1 MTIRA
6 RRVAPFVV
14 AVGALLASCSAEN
27 PSDAAGT
34 ERTRESAR
42 GDSATYTTWRTYSG
56 GGHASQYSAL
66 DEINESNVASLEVAW
81 TFPAGDGTFVFN
93 PIVVDNVMYV
103 LARDN
108 AILALDAETG
118 AELWAHPHE
127 GPVSGR
133 GINYWQSSDGAD
145 RRLLYLNAGF
155 LTTLDASTGQTITTF
170 GDNGRVDFRTALA
183 AGGRDITD
191 VGPLHTSNPG
201 RVFENLMIVSLP
213 AQGGGYKATPGDVHA
228 YDVVTGELRWVFHSI
243 PHEGEFGADTWPA
256 GAWQTAGGVHNW
268 SELTVDEA
276 NEIAFIPFGSPRYD
290 FYGGDR
296 AGDNL
301 FGNTLVALNAR
312 TGERLWH
319 RQLVHHDLWDYDL
332 PQAPKLLTI
341 QHEGRSVDVVAQATK
356 HGFLFVF
363 ERLTGEPIWPIE
375 ERSVPLSELPGEHAS
390 PTQPYPTKPAPFA
403 VQTFTEA
410 DINPFL
416 PEDELAVMRERL
428 RTSRN
433 DGLFTPPSFAGS
445 IAMPGHNGGANWG
458 GSAVDPINGELY
470 VVSKNLPVMLRAE
483 VTTED
488 PGVRVVNGSVVT
500 PEQAAAALA
509 EAQAAAAQGPVR
521 YAVPYDFMRSPT
533 NGMGAFGP
541 PWAHLTA
548 YDLNTGEIKWR
559 VPNGSTPG
567 PGIPADSGA
576 HFPRGAP
583 LVTAGGLVFV
593 ATAQDRTLRAYDRDS
608 GAVLW
613 SYALPGGSEGIPA
626 TYEINGRQYLAV
638 PVAAGA
644 GLFAPTL
651 EPAAPEPERAYVVF
665 ALPRG

>member
-1 MTIRA
+1 MRITKKARA
-6 RRVAPFVV
+6 AHLLAAAF
-14 AVGALLASCSAEN
+14 GGLLASCTT
-27 PSDAAGT
+27 GT
-34 ERTRESAR
+34 DTEAPAPTTPAS
-42 GDSATYTTWRTYSG
+42 YTTWRTYSG
-56 GGHASQYSAL
+56 GAHAAQYSAL
-66 DEINESNVASLEVAW
+66 DQINRSNVTELEVAW
-81 TFPAGDGTFVFN
+81 SFPAGDGTFVFN
-93 PIVVDNVMYV
+93 PIVVDGMMYV

-108 AILALDAETG
+108 EIVALDAETG
-118 AELWAHPHE
+118 TELWAHPHE

-133 GINYWQSSDGAD
+133 GINHWQSADGSD

-155 LTTLDASTGQTITTF
+155 LTALDALTGETVATF
-170 GDNGRVDFRTALA
+170 GADGRVDLRTALA
-183 AGGRDITD
+183 AAGRDITD
-191 VGPLHTSNPG
+191 VRPLHTSNPG
-201 RVFENLMIVSLP
+201 RVFEDLMIVSLP
-213 AQGGGYKATPGDVHA
+213 AQGAGYKSTPGDVHA
-228 YDVVTGELRWVFHSI
+228 YDVVTGALRWVFHSI
-243 PHEGEFGADTWPA
+243 PHEGEVGYETWPE
-256 GAWQTAGGVHNW
+256 GAYKTAGGVHNW
-268 SELTVDEA
+268 SELTVDEV
-276 NEIAFIPFGSPRYD
+276 NGIAFIPFGSPRYD

-296 AGDNL
+296 EGDNL
-301 FGNTLVALNAR
+301 FGNSLVALDAR
-312 TGERLWH
+312 TGRRLWH
-319 RQLVHHDLWDYDL
+319 HQLVHHDLWDYDL

-341 QHEGRSVDVVAQATK
+341 RHEGRAVDVVAQATK

-363 ERLTGEPIWPIE
+363 DRRTGEPIWPIE
-375 ERSVPLSELPGEHAS
+375 ERAGPGSDLPGEHAS
-390 PTQPYPTKPAPFA
+390 PTQPFPTRPAPFA
-403 VQTFTEA
+403 VQSFTER

-416 PEDELAVMRERL
+416 PEAEQATMRERL

-445 IAMPGHNGGANWG
+445 IGMPGHNGGANWG
-458 GSAVDPINGELY
+458 GAAVDPINGELY

-483 VTTED
+483 LTTED
-488 PGVRVVNGSVVT
+488 PGVRVVNGSVVPT
-500 PEQAAAALA
+500 EQAAAALA

-559 VPNGSTPG
+559 VVHGSTPG
-567 PGIPADSGA
+567 PGIPENSGA

-583 LVTAGGLVFV
+583 LVTAGGLLFV

-608 GAVLW
+608 GEVLW

-626 TYEINGRQYLAV
+626 TYEIGGRQYLAL

-651 EPAAPEPERAYVVF
+651 EPAAPEPARAYLVF
-665 ALPRG
+665 ALPRR